1 MPMANRPWVL
11 GMASFSSTEAAFEGF
26 RLTREHPLA
35 VLGWIVAYF
44 AFSLAL
50 AVLAVVW
57 GAGEDLAALRAV
69 SQGANPDLAAM
80 TQVIDKLAPYVLL
93 AMPLQVTF
101 FAVLNCAI
109 YRAVL
114 RPYERGLGY
123 FMLGADEF
131 RMVALGIILF
141 VIWLVAIFAVTLVAS
156 FAAGTLGLLGGV
168 AGPLAGAAIAIAA
181 FCAAIWVLVRL
192 SLAAPMTFAE
202 RRLVVFGS
210 WSFTRG
216 KFWSLVGAYV
226 VAFMLGVLV
235 LFLLGLIFS
244 AAIVLT
250 GASHAFG
257 ALEPDACSLKA
268 FLTVPTLLS
277 EALERGHDH
286 RLLRDPAVPLGHR
299 LPRPGRHGHPPG
311 SVRVGRFALLP
322 LREKAL
328 WRCEGRAGRRRH
340 PSVFAYTPILRV
352 NGAYAAALG
361 RAVTRAC
368 QAFSRAQS
376 SGIFRSIQSAK
387 SMLDRAQMSAIE

>member
-1 MPMANRPWVL
+1 MENRPWVF

-35 VLGWIVAYF
+35 VLGWIAAYF

-57 GAGEDLAALRAV
+57 GAGQDLAALRAV
-69 SQGANPDLAAM
+69 SQGANPDMAAM
-80 TQVIDKLAPYVLL
+80 TQAIEKLAPYVLL
-93 AMPLQVTF
+93 AAPLQVIF

-123 FMLGADEF
+123 FQLGVDEF
-131 RMVALGIILF
+131 RMVALGVILF
-141 VIWLVAIFAVTLVAS
+141 LIWLAAIFAVTLVAS

-168 AGPLAGAAIAIAA
+168 AGPLAGAVIAIAA

-216 KFWSLVGAYV
+216 RFWSLVGAYV

-244 AAIVLT
+244 AAIMLT
-250 GASHAFG
+250 GAGQSLG
-257 ALEPDACSLKA
+257 GLEPDASSLKA

-277 EALERGHDH
+277 EALSAIMIIVYYVILLSPSAIAYRG
-286 RLLRDPAVPLGHR
+286 LAGMET
-299 LPRPGRHGHPPG
+299 HP
-311 SVRVGRFALLP
+311 
-322 LREKAL
+322 E
-328 WRCEGRAGRRRH
+328 
-340 PSVFAYTPILRV
+340 VFA
-352 NGAYAAALG
+352 
-361 RAVTRAC
+361 
-368 QAFSRAQS
+368 
-376 SGIFRSIQSAK
+376 
-387 SMLDRAQMSAIE
+387 